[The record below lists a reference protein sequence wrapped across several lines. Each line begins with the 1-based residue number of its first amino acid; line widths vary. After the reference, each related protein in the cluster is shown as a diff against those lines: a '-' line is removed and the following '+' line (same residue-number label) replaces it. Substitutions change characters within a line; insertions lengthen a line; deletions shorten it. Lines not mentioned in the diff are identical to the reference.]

1 MSLLPVA
8 DALKRVLDTA
18 TTLRSERIGLRQAFG
33 RTLAEPIAAQIDN
46 PPFDASAMDG
56 YAVRSAD
63 VAALPVTLTLIGE
76 AGAGRPFAGAL
87 EHGTCVRIFTGAPV
101 PGGADAV
108 VIQENTSASGPAVT
122 VREPV
127 NAGANI
133 RPRGQDFTQGALLI
147 DRGKRLTARDLLLA
161 AAGGYATLPVV
172 RKPVVAVLSTGDEL
186 VEPGSPLAPGQIWAS
201 NAFGLAAMI
210 EAAGGEARVLGV
222 ARDSLDSLSS
232 AISATKGADILL
244 TIGGASVGD
253 RDLVRPAL
261 EKSGARLDF
270 YKIAMRPGKP
280 LFFGS
285 RVAGGS
291 EQHCLGLPGNPV
303 SALICARVFLVP
315 LIGRLLGREVPFE
328 TTEAVLAEPIG
339 ANGPR
344 DHYMRAMLDTR
355 SSPPVVTP
363 FTNQDSGLITALQ
376 RANCLVVVPANAP
389 EQPRGA
395 AVTVLTLDI

>member
-8 DALKRVLDTA
+8 DALKRVLETA
-18 TTLRSERIGLRQAFG
+18 ETLQAEAIPLRQAFG
-33 RTLAEPIAAQIDN
+33 RTLAEPITARIDN

-63 VAALPVTLTLIGE
+63 VATAPTDVTLIGE
-76 AGAGRPFAGAL
+76 SGAGKPFAGSVQK
-87 EHGTCVRIFTGAPV
+87 GVCVRIFTGAPV
-101 PGGADAV
+101 PSGADAV
-108 VIQENTSASGPAVT
+108 VIQEDTANSGSAITIREAVK
-122 VREPV
+122 
-127 NAGANI
+127 AGANI
-133 RPRGQDFTQGALLI
+133 RPRGQDFAKGVVLI
-147 DRGKRLTARDLLLA
+147 DRGERLTARDLLLA
-161 AAGGYATLPVV
+161 ASGGYPTLPVV
-172 RKPVVAVLSTGDEL
+172 RRPVIAVLSTGDEL
-186 VEPGSPLAPGQIWAS
+186 VEPGSPLAAGQIWAS

-222 ARDSLDSLSS
+222 AGDSLDCLSK
-232 AISATKGADILL
+232 AIGTADGADVLL

-285 RVAGGS
+285 RTAGGS
-291 EQHCLGLPGNPV
+291 RQHCLGLPGNPV

-315 LIGRLLGREVPFE
+315 LIGRLLGRDVPFE
-328 TTEAVLAEPIG
+328 TTDAVLAEPIG

-344 DHYMRAMLDTR
+344 EHYMRATLDTR
-355 SSPPVVTP
+355 SSPPRVTP
-363 FTNQDSGLITALQ
+363 FKNQDSGLITALQ
-376 RANCLVVVPANAP
+376 HANCLVVVAANAP
-389 EQPRGA
+389 AQSAGL
-395 AVTVLTLDI
+395 AVKVLKLDI